1 MTNNDAY
8 LEYFLSNRRMPAPSV
23 TRDRSRRRPS
33 VWARAQ
39 KVLSAR

>member
-8 LEYFLSNRRMPAPSV
+8 LEYVLSNRRMPAPSV
-23 TRDRSRRRPS
+23 TRDRGRRRRT

-39 KVLSAR
+39 KALSAR